1 MENKERTDAMR
12 VRPGMSTNL
21 VSAGSYV
28 ISGKKRTVLAAVL
41 GTCVG
46 VTLCDRVANVGGLIH
61 LLLPEPTNMAK
72 PWRPEKYA
80 STGFPIF
87 IKALREAGAARE
99 RMQACIAGGGL
110 IDPVCEL
117 DFILDIGG
125 RIFETVEKILHRV
138 KLLKYELLWGV
149 FVALTSIQT

>member
-1 MENKERTDAMR
+1 MENKGRTDAMR
-12 VRPGMSTNL
+12 VKPGMSTNL

-28 ISGKKRTVLAAVL
+28 ISGKKRTVLAAIL

-110 IDPVCEL
+110 IDPVCEP
-117 DFILDIGG
+117 DFFLILVVA
-125 RIFETVEKILHRV
+125 F
-138 KLLKYELLWGV
+138 LKSLKKYCTWRGYPLSMPKPAAFLP
-149 FVALTSIQT
+149 VA